1 MQTIRA
7 ELVARDRDP
16 ASFPIAKRVYI
27 AVEDDA
33 AVARRRMAAVLEHL
47 YGTTGLEAVAVT
59 GQPDA
64 CIQGV
69 AEVMEAG
76 AGADPAQPAVRR
88 CRADGAPGRRG
99 GSGAHGIGPVKY
111 MVIERY
117 THGAELVYERFRRE
131 GRMLPAGLTFIES
144 WVDESLGTCYQVME
158 TDDRALL
165 DSWTTRWSDLV
176 EFEIVAVISS
186 AEAAARASG

>member
-1 MQTIRA
+1 
-7 ELVARDRDP
+7 
-16 ASFPIAKRVYI
+16 
-27 AVEDDA
+27 
-33 AVARRRMAAVLEHL
+33 
-47 YGTTGLEAVAVT
+47 
-59 GQPDA
+59 
-64 CIQGV
+64 
-69 AEVMEAG
+69 
-76 AGADPAQPAVRR
+76 
-88 CRADGAPGRRG
+88 
-99 GSGAHGIGPVKY
+99 